1 MEEAYIVYILS
12 AHRERERERE
22 RERGGGGY
30 RVQIN
35 NKCSEHGCWNLK
47 KGHRACLIKGTRST
61 IVALNVVMEN
71 MPEMLVQVPEVE
83 GYVM

>member
-22 RERGGGGY
+22 GGGGTEY
-30 RVQIN
+30 KFTTSAVSLVAGIWR
-35 NKCSEHGCWNLK
+35 KD
-47 KGHRACLIKGTRST
+47 RACLIKGTRST

>member
-12 AHRERERERE
+12 AYTERERE
-22 RERGGGGY
+22 RERGTE
-30 RVQIN
+30 VQIY
-35 NKCSEHGCWNLK
+35 NKCSELGCWNLK

>member
-12 AHRERERERE
+12 AYTERERERE
-22 RERGGGGY
+22 REKYKFTTSAVSLVAGIWR
-30 RVQIN
+30 
-35 NKCSEHGCWNLK
+35 KD
-47 KGHRACLIKGTRST
+47 RACLIKGTRST